1 MKVVIHPIK
10 KSLCGNIRIPSSKS
24 HAQRAMALAMIT
36 QGTSHIKNI
45 GQSLDEQAVLEIVRQ
60 VTNGI
65 ESIEDDTF
73 ISGINPAEIPGKN
86 YFIGESGLATRM
98 LTPILANSKNALT
111 LTGKGSI
118 LTRPMNFFNSILP
131 PLNVNFNSTNG
142 KLPFQIQGPLTP
154 KNITV
159 DGSLSSQ
166 FITGILYG
174 FVASPLLKN
183 EVLQIENLASKP
195 YFELS
200 LDVLKSFGVDLE
212 FRNNRIQFNG
222 PYKPTPA
229 AIQVEGDWS
238 SASFLLVAGA
248 IYGEISVSNLQL
260 NSKQAD
266 SAILTALEKFGAT
279 IKWKND
285 TLTVSKNQLNGFHFD
300 ATDCPDL
307 FPPLAIL
314 GAFGK
319 DKSTIKGI
327 SRLTHKESN
336 RALAIQQ
343 EFKKFGIDIQLDH
356 ENDLMIIYPVQVEH
370 FKTTEATIHS
380 HNDHRIAMAG
390 AILALN
396 ANQPVT
402 IDGAEA
408 VNKSFVE
415 FWGCLKELGVKI
427 E

>member
-1 MKVVIHPIK
+1 MKVVVHPINQP
-10 KSLCGNIRIPSSKS
+10 LCGKIRIPSSKS
-24 HAQRAMALAMIT
+24 HAQRALALAMIA
-36 QGTSHIKNI
+36 QGKSQIKNI
-45 GQSLDEQAVLEIVRQ
+45 GKSLDEQAVLEIVRQ
-60 VTNGI
+60 VTNSV

-73 ISGINPAEIPGKN
+73 INGLNPAEIPGKN
-86 YFIGESGLATRM
+86 YSIGESGLATRM
-98 LTPILANSKNALT
+98 LTPILANSKNALS

-118 LTRPMNFFNSILP
+118 LTRPMHFFNSILP
-131 PLNVNFNSTNG
+131 HLNVDFNSTDG
-142 KLPFQIQGPLTP
+142 KLPFQIQGPLVP
-154 KNITV
+154 KDSVV

-174 FVASPLLKN
+174 YVASPLLRN

-200 LDVLKSFGVDLE
+200 LEVLKSFGVHLE
-212 FRNNRIQFNG
+212 FIDNQIQFNG
-222 PYKPTPA
+222 PYKLTPSK
-229 AIQVEGDWS
+229 IQVEGDWS
-238 SASFLLVAGA
+238 SASFLLVTGA
-248 IYGEISVSNLQL
+248 IYGQVSVSNLQRD
-260 NSKQAD
+260 SKQAD
-266 SAILTALEKFGAT
+266 RAILTALEKFGAT
-279 IKWKND
+279 IEWKND
-285 TLTVSKNQLNGFHFD
+285 SLTVSKNQLNAFHFD

-307 FPPLAIL
+307 FPPLAVL
-314 GAFGK
+314 GSFGN

-343 EFKKFGIDIQLDH
+343 ELKKFGIEIQLDH
-356 ENDLMIIYPVQVEH
+356 ENDLMIISPVQEEY
-370 FKTTEATIHS
+370 FETTEATIHS

-415 FWGCLKELGVKI
+415 FWDSLKELGVKV